1 MNEINIINES
11 ISLYSKQLKLPT
23 FLNYQDIIRQLDKD
37 KSYADFLLELLKTE
51 SSQRQE
57 NNQKRR
63 IKAAK
68 YPYIKTIDEYDL
80 SRLKHVKEPFVWEL
94 AGCDYI
100 DKCQNVVM
108 IGNPGTGKTHLA
120 IGLGMKACMNGY
132 SVRFYTAA
140 SLATELVEA
149 SDYKRLTKLER
160 QLASVDLLIIDEL
173 SYLSFNR
180 HQSDLLF
187 KVISDRSEKGSIIIT
202 TNLEFSKWAELFNNP
217 TMVSALVDRI
227 TFRSYVLNMNGDSY
241 RKENIGK
248 Q

>member
-1 MNEINIINES
+1 MQEINLTYES
-11 ISLYSKQLKLPT
+11 ISLYTKQLKLPT
-23 FLNYQDIIRQLDKD
+23 FNNYEDIIRQLDKD

-51 SSQRQE
+51 SQQRQE

-68 YPYIKTIDEYDL
+68 YPYLKTLDEYDL
-80 SRLKHVKEPFVWEL
+80 ARLKHVKEPFIWEL
-94 AGCDYI
+94 ASCDYI
-100 DKCQNVVM
+100 DKSQNIVM

-120 IGLGMKACMNGY
+120 IALGMKACMSGY
-132 SVRFYTAA
+132 SVRFFTAA

-149 SDYKRLTKLER
+149 SDYKRLLKLER
-160 QLASVDLLIIDEL
+160 QLSSIDLLIIDEL

-202 TNLEFSKWAELFNNP
+202 TNLEFSRWTELFENE

-227 TFRSYVLNMNGDSY
+227 TFRSHVLNMNGDSY
-241 RKENIGK
+241 RKDNVT
-248 Q
+248 

>member
-1 MNEINIINES
+1 MGELNVTGDVIN
-11 ISLYSKQLKLPT
+11 LYCKQLKLPT
-23 FLNYQDIIRQLDKD
+23 FNNYEDIIRQLDKD
-37 KSYADFLLELLKTE
+37 KSYADFLLELLKSE
-51 SSQRQE
+51 SLQRQE

-63 IKAAK
+63 IKTAK
-68 YPYIKTIDEYDL
+68 YPYLKTIDEYDL
-80 SRLKHVKEPFVWEL
+80 SRLKHIKEPFIWEL

-100 DKCQNVVM
+100 DKKQNIVM

-120 IGLGMKACMNGY
+120 IGLGVKACMNGY

-140 SLATELVEA
+140 TLATELVEA

-187 KVISDRSEKGSIIIT
+187 KIMSDRSEKGSIIIT
-202 TNLEFSKWAELFNNP
+202 TNLEFSKWTDLFDNP

-227 TFRSYVLNMNGDSY
+227 TFRSHVLNMNGDSY
-241 RKENIGK
+241 RKDNIK
-248 Q
+248 

>member
-23 FLNYQDIIRQLDKD
+23 FLNYEDIIRQLDKD

-149 SDYKRLTKLER
+149 SDYKRLSKLER

-202 TNLEFSKWAELFNNP
+202 TNLEFSKWTELFDNP

-227 TFRSYVLNMNGDSY
+227 TFRSHVLNMNGESY
-241 RKENIGK
+241 RKENIRK

>member
-1 MNEINIINES
+1 MGELNVTGEVIT
-11 ISLYSKQLKLPT
+11 LYCKQLKLPT
-23 FLNYQDIIRQLDKD
+23 FNNYEDVIRQLDKD
-37 KSYADFLLELLKTE
+37 KSYADFLLQLLKSE
-51 SSQRQE
+51 SLQRQE
-57 NNQKRR
+57 NNQKRH

-68 YPYIKTIDEYDL
+68 YPYVKTIDEYDL
-80 SRLKHVKEPFVWEL
+80 SRLKHVKEPFIWEL

-100 DKCQNVVM
+100 DKNQNVIM
-108 IGNPGTGKTHLA
+108 IGNPGTGKIHLA

-140 SLATELVEA
+140 TLATELVEA

-160 QLASVDLLIIDEL
+160 QLSGVDLLIIDEL

-202 TNLEFSKWAELFNNP
+202 TSLEFSKWTELFDNP

-227 TFRSYVLNMNGDSY
+227 TFRSHVLNMNGDSY
-241 RKENIGK
+241 RKYNIK
-248 Q
+248 

>member
-1 MNEINIINES
+1 MSGINVTKETIA
-11 ISLYSKQLKLPT
+11 LYSKQLKLPT
-23 FLNYQDIIRQLDKD
+23 FNNYDDIIRQLDKD
-37 KSYADFLLELLKTE
+37 KSYADFLFELIKAEAL
-51 SSQRQE
+51 QRQE

-68 YPYIKTIDEYDL
+68 YPYVKTIDEYDL
-80 SRLKHVKEPFVWEL
+80 TRLKHVKEPFIWEL

-100 DKCQNVVM
+100 DNNQNIVM

-120 IGLGMKACMNGY
+120 IGLGMKACMNGFT
-132 SVRFYTAA
+132 VKFYTAA
-140 SLATELVEA
+140 TLASELVEA
-149 SDYKRLTKLER
+149 SDYKRLIKFER
-160 QLASVDLLIIDEL
+160 QLCVDLLIIDEL

-202 TNLEFSKWAELFNNP
+202 TNLEFSRWIELFDNP

-227 TFRSYVLNMNGDSY
+227 TFRSHVLNMNGDSY
-241 RKENIGK
+241 RKDNIK
-248 Q
+248 QQ

>member
-1 MNEINIINES
+1 MGEINIVNEA
-11 ISLYSKQLKLPT
+11 ITLYSKQLKLPT
-23 FLNYQDIIRQLDKD
+23 FNHYEDVIRHLGND
-37 KSYADFLLELLKTE
+37 KSYADFLLELLKNE
-51 SSQRQE
+51 SLQRQE

-68 YPYIKTIDEYDL
+68 YPYVKTIDEYDL
-80 SRLKHVKEPFVWEL
+80 SRLKHVKEPYIWEL
-94 AGCDYI
+94 ASCDYI
-100 DKCQNVVM
+100 DKNQNVVM

-132 SVRFYTAA
+132 SVKFYTAA
-140 SLATELVEA
+140 TLATELVEA
-149 SDYKRLTKLER
+149 SDYKRLIKLER
-160 QLASVDLLIIDEL
+160 QLASIDLLIIDEL

-202 TNLEFSKWAELFNNP
+202 TNLEFSKWTELFDNP

-227 TFRSYVLNMNGDSY
+227 TFRSHVLNMNGDSY
-241 RKENIGK
+241 RKDNIK

>member
-1 MNEINIINES
+1 MGEINIVNET
-11 ISLYSKQLKLPT
+11 ITLYSKQLKLPT
-23 FLNYQDIIRQLDKD
+23 FNHYEDVIRHLGND
-37 KSYADFLLELLKTE
+37 KSYADFLLELLKNE
-51 SSQRQE
+51 SLQRQE

-68 YPYIKTIDEYDL
+68 YPYVKTIDEYDL
-80 SRLKHVKEPFVWEL
+80 SRLKHVKEPYIWEL
-94 AGCDYI
+94 ASCDYI
-100 DKCQNVVM
+100 DKNQNVVM

-132 SVRFYTAA
+132 SVKFYTAA
-140 SLATELVEA
+140 TLATELVEA
-149 SDYKRLTKLER
+149 SDYKRLIKLER
-160 QLASVDLLIIDEL
+160 QLASIDLLIIDEL

-202 TNLEFSKWAELFNNP
+202 TNLEFSKWTELFDNP

-227 TFRSYVLNMNGDSY
+227 TFRSHVLNMNGDSY
-241 RKENIGK
+241 RKDNIK

>member
-1 MNEINIINES
+1 MSEVNVTGEVIA
-11 ISLYSKQLKLPT
+11 LYCKQLKLPT
-23 FLNYQDIIRQLDKD
+23 FNYYEDIIRQLDKD
-37 KSYADFLLELLKTE
+37 KCYADFLLELLKSE

-68 YPYIKTIDEYDL
+68 YPYLKTIDEYDL
-80 SRLKHVKEPFVWEL
+80 SRLKHVKVPFIWEL

-100 DKCQNVVM
+100 DKNQNVIM

-120 IGLGMKACMNGY
+120 IGLGMKACINGY
-132 SVRFYTAA
+132 SVKFYTAA

-149 SDYKRLTKLER
+149 SDYKRLTKLEH
-160 QLASVDLLIIDEL
+160 QLSSVDLLIIDEL

-187 KVISDRSEKGSIIIT
+187 KIISDRSEKGSIIIT
-202 TNLEFSKWAELFNNP
+202 TNLEFSKWTELFDNP

-227 TFRSYVLNMNGDSY
+227 TFRSHVLNMNGDSY
-241 RKENIGK
+241 RKDNIK
-248 Q
+248 

>member
-23 FLNYQDIIRQLDKD
+23 FLNYEDIIRQLDKD

-149 SDYKRLTKLER
+149 SDYKRLSKLER
-160 QLASVDLLIIDEL
+160 QLASVDLLIMDEL

-202 TNLEFSKWAELFNNP
+202 TNLEFSKWTELFDNP

-227 TFRSYVLNMNGDSY
+227 TFRSHVLNMNGDSY
-241 RKENIGK
+241 RKENIRK

>member
-23 FLNYQDIIRQLDKD
+23 FLNYEDVIRQLDKD
-37 KSYADFLLELLKTE
+37 KGYADFLLELLRTE

-80 SRLKHVKEPFVWEL
+80 FRLKHVKEPFVWEL

-108 IGNPGTGKTHLA
+108 IGNPGTGKTHLS

-202 TNLEFSKWAELFNNP
+202 TNLEFSRWTELFDNP

-227 TFRSYVLNMNGDSY
+227 TFRSHVLNMNGDSY
-241 RKENIGK
+241 RKENIRK

>member
-23 FLNYQDIIRQLDKD
+23 FLNYEDVIRQLDKD

-108 IGNPGTGKTHLA
+108 IGNPGTGKTHLS

-202 TNLEFSKWAELFNNP
+202 TNLEFSRWTELFDNP

-227 TFRSYVLNMNGDSY
+227 TFRSHVLNMNGDSY
-241 RKENIGK
+241 RKENIRK

>member
-1 MNEINIINES
+1 MSELNVTSDVIT
-11 ISLYSKQLKLPT
+11 LYCKQLKVPT
-23 FLNYQDIIRQLDKD
+23 FNNYEDIIRQLDKD
-37 KSYADFLLELLKTE
+37 KSYTDFLLELLKAE
-51 SSQRQE
+51 SLQRQK

-63 IKAAK
+63 IKTAK
-68 YPYIKTIDEYDL
+68 YPYLKTIDEDDL
-80 SRLKHVKEPFVWEL
+80 SRLQHIKEPFIWEL

-100 DKCQNVVM
+100 DKNQNIVM

-140 SLATELVEA
+140 TLATELVEA

-160 QLASVDLLIIDEL
+160 QLASVDLLIINEL

-187 KVISDRSEKGSIIIT
+187 NVISDRSEKGSIIIT
-202 TNLEFSKWAELFNNP
+202 TNLEFSKWTDLFDNP
-217 TMVSALVDRI
+217 TMVSALVD
-227 TFRSYVLNMNGDSY
+227 
-241 RKENIGK
+241 
-248 Q
+248 

>member
-1 MNEINIINES
+1 MGELNVTGDVIN
-11 ISLYSKQLKLPT
+11 LYCKQLKLPT
-23 FLNYQDIIRQLDKD
+23 FNNYEDIIRQLDKD
-37 KSYADFLLELLKTE
+37 KSYADFLLELLKSE
-51 SSQRQE
+51 SLQRQE

-63 IKAAK
+63 IKTAK
-68 YPYIKTIDEYDL
+68 YPYLKTINEYDL
-80 SRLKHVKEPFVWEL
+80 SRLKHIKEPFIWEL

-100 DKCQNVVM
+100 DKKQNIVM

-120 IGLGMKACMNGY
+120 IGLGVKACMNGY

-140 SLATELVEA
+140 TLATELVEA

-160 QLASVDLLIIDEL
+160 QLASIDLLIIDEL

-202 TNLEFSKWAELFNNP
+202 TNLEFSKWTDLFDNP

-227 TFRSYVLNMNGDSY
+227 TFRSHVLNMNGDSY
-241 RKENIGK
+241 RKDNIK
-248 Q
+248 